1 MSLFSLFKKKYIVV
15 VHDGKFH
22 CDDIFA
28 VATLRLVLGDT
39 IRVVRTR
46 DVAQIARADFVA
58 DVGGVYDLT
67 INRFDHHQKGG
78 AGTHANGIPYA
89 SFGLVWKKFGETL
102 CGSKIVAD
110 TIEENLVC
118 AIDADDNGV
127 ALASFI
133 GNAEPRSLQSFFY
146 AYRPSWKED
155 HKMYDENFLQMVD
168 VAVSF
173 LEREIIKTKDLLEA
187 SVAVAMA
194 YQKAQDKRIIIL
206 ETNYPYNDE
215 LQKYPE
221 PMFVV
226 SLRPNGSWGV
236 NTISLDHK
244 NHFALRKQLPESWA
258 GLRDGDMAKISGVS
272 DAIFC
277 HNGRFLAVAKSKEG
291 ALALA
296 HKALEN

>member
-1 MSLFSLFKKKYIVV
+1 MKILSLFKKAKTVV

-28 VATLRLVLGDT
+28 VATLELALGQKLN
-39 IRVVRTR
+39 VVRTR
-46 DVAQIARADFVA
+46 DVAQIEKADFVA
-58 DVGGVYDLT
+58 DVGGVHNPDT
-67 INRFDHHQKGG
+67 NRFDHHQKGG

-89 SFGLVWKKFGETL
+89 SFGLVWKKYGEKL
-102 CGSKIVAD
+102 CDSKLVAEK
-110 TIEENLVC
+110 IEENLVC

-127 ALASFI
+127 PLATFI

-146 AYRPSWKED
+146 AFRPSWKED
-155 HKMYDENFLQMVD
+155 QKMYDENFVRLVD
-168 VAVSF
+168 VAVDF
-173 LEREIIKTKDLLEA
+173 LKREIVKTKDLIEA
-187 SVAVAMA
+187 SSAVSLA
-194 YQKAQDKRIIIL
+194 YQNALDKRIIIL

-215 LQKYPE
+215 LQKHQE
-221 PMFVV
+221 PVFVV

-236 NTISLDHK
+236 NTISADHK
-244 NHFALRKQLPESWA
+244 NHFELRKQLPTAWA
-258 GLRDGDMAKISGVS
+258 GLRDEDMAKASGVS

-296 HKALEN
+296 QKALEN